1 MSLMVAVS
9 NAFPE
14 SGMVVVVMGVSGCG
28 KTTVATSLAQALGW
42 SFIEGDAF
50 HPPENV
56 QRMAQGIALT
66 DADRAVWLDRLALEL
81 QEQSQSQAGVVLAC
95 SALKKSYR
103 DVLRRGWPDA
113 LFLYLH
119 GSADLI
125 GQRLSARKGH
135 YMPSSLLQSQFETL
149 EPPVQS
155 ELAWSYGVD
164 QSPQDIVRDVLRRME
179 RGTSPSVG

>member
-1 MSLMVAVS
+1 
-9 NAFPE
+9 
-14 SGMVVVVMGVSGCG
+14 MVVVVMGVSGCG
-28 KTTVATSLAQALGW
+28 KTTVASALAQALGW
-42 SFIEGDAF
+42 TFIEGDAF

-56 QRMAQGIALT
+56 QRMAQGVALT
-66 DADRAVWLDRLALEL
+66 DADRALWLQRLAFEMKK
-81 QEQSQSQAGVVLAC
+81 QSQLNKGVVLAC

-103 DVLRRGWPDA
+103 DVLRGGQADA
-113 LFLYLH
+113 VFLHLD
-119 GSADLI
+119 GTAELI

-179 RGTSPSVG
+179 RGTSSSVG

>member
-1 MSLMVAVS
+1 
-9 NAFPE
+9 
-14 SGMVVVVMGVSGCG
+14 MVVVVMGVSGCG
-28 KTTVATSLAQALGW
+28 KTTIASSLAQSLGW
-42 SFIEGDAF
+42 AFIEGDAF

-56 QRMAQGIALT
+56 QRMADGIALT
-66 DADRAVWLDRLALEL
+66 DADRALWLERLALEL
-81 QEQSQSQAGVVLAC
+81 KEQAHAHAHAGVVLAC

-103 DVLRRGWPDA
+103 DVLRRGWPEA

-149 EPPVQS
+149 EPPLPS
-155 ELAWSYGVD
+155 ERAWRYDIG
-164 QSPQDIVRDVLRRME
+164 QSPQAIVDDVLKRM
-179 RGTSPSVG
+179 GNDTTQLA

>member
-1 MSLMVAVS
+1 
-9 NAFPE
+9 
-14 SGMVVVVMGVSGCG
+14 MVVVVMGVSGCG

-50 HPPENV
+50 HTPENV

-66 DADRAVWLDRLALEL
+66 DADRAMWLDRLALEL
-81 QEQSQSQAGVVLAC
+81 KQQSQSHPGVVLAC

-103 DVLRRGWPDA
+103 DVLRLGWPHA

-119 GSADLI
+119 GSAELI
-125 GQRLSARKGH
+125 GQRLLARKGH

-149 EPPVQS
+149 EPPAQS
-155 ELAWSYGVD
+155 ELAWPYGVD
-164 QSPQDIVRDVLRRME
+164 QSPEAIVRDVLRRME
-179 RGTSPSVG
+179 RGNSPRAG